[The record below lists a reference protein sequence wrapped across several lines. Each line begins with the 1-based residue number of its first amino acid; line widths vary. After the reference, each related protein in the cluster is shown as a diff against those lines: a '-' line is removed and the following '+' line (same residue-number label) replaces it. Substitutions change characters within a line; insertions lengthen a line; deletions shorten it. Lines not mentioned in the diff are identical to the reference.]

1 MERVVHIPLRKIK
14 THTFVARWPCGHRGS
29 PPSSGQKP
37 PDPEGNPIPFRG
49 LGGGQEDTI
58 RDIVGYCL
66 LELAYLQEAQ
76 TAERILQALQGEGY
90 PIDDD
95 DIKISGTRG
104 GGE

>member
-1 MERVVHIPLRKIK
+1 VVTVEAHLRVGKNLLTLKGIL
-14 THTFVARWPCGHRGS
+14 S
-29 PPSSGQKP
+29 PSGDWEEVK
-37 PDPEGNPIPFRG
+37 
-49 LGGGQEDTI
+49 
-58 RDIVGYCL
+58 
-66 LELAYLQEAQ
+66 YLQEAQ